1 MTRTIEHPTFEEM
14 DMDMYL
20 RRARHAR
27 SEAIAETGHWLS
39 VKIRTAVDAIFHPHR
54 STPHGPAAA

>member
-1 MTRTIEHPTFEEM
+1 MTRTFEHPTSQE
-14 DMDMYL
+14 MDMYL

-39 VKIRTAVDAIFHPHR
+39 VKFRAAINAIFHSRHPTPHR
-54 STPHGPAAA
+54 PAAA